1 MRLLKTTIISAI
13 FICLLIATAVQAD
26 VNDMRWNSQRDYEP
40 VVMTGSAIS
49 GFLGENVG
57 HIFCYAYHADDE
69 KWVQIPFQ
77 IDEKDDSS
85 HVWVPSPNNV
95 LDANDEILFMAGDMG
110 DRTPHPWTWI
120 DDQESRANSR
130 FEIKVED
137 PNVPGAEAY
146 IYVFL
151 SSAIPDTAD
160 GYMQYTPANPGAA
173 DDIAS
178 GASYIQGHNVAGIPD
193 RWEIPVAAGGNG
205 TDLLDRQKARIY
217 GLLYGFIVL
226 DVNENILYDPD
237 EPTMTAP
244 EVEVVAG
251 KVRLSRRV
259 WYDVLGLY
267 RFAIPY
273 YFYPYSVDCSGA
285 SGTIKPDLINTSLIR
300 TSFDLTSNADG
311 MAFYN
316 NFNSDISV
324 DGTPDEVNTQIL
336 FKPDYNW
343 NMFTGDQGTIVTTY
357 TANQIGTT
365 ELYYYDNSAGGSGD
379 GKDDT
384 GDGESWGDTGIL
396 ITGTALEGRFSSP
409 YVTHFLPGN
418 LAASTGPAIV
428 ANTVTPLR
436 LSSESG
442 VVPVELAAVEIKVIR
457 NNAQLGWTTASE
469 SNNFGFEIHRRTND
483 ESTWQPVRFLPGNGT
498 VNLPRTYAWTDANLK
513 PGTYFYRL
521 KQIDFDGT
529 YEFYSVGE
537 VIISAPGTYSLAQNY
552 PNPFNPVTKINYEIP
567 DNTHVTLSIYNL
579 IGERV
584 ITLVDKTQA
593 SGFYSVTWN
602 GKNDRNQMLPS
613 GIYLYKLN
621 TNDYTATKQMVF
633 IK

>member
-1 MRLLKTTIISAI
+1 MRLLKTTLLSVI
-13 FICLLIATAVQAD
+13 FICLLIATVVLAD
-26 VNDMRWNSQRDYEP
+26 VDDMRWNSQRDYEP
-40 VVMTGSAIS
+40 VVMTGNAIS
-49 GFLGENVG
+49 GFLGENVD

-69 KWVQIPFQ
+69 KWVQIPSQ

-95 LDANDEILFMAGDMG
+95 LDANDEILFMARDMG

-151 SSAIPDTAD
+151 SSAIQDTAT
-160 GYMQYTPANPGAA
+160 GYMQYTPANPSAA
-173 DDIAS
+173 DDVAS

-226 DVNENILYDPD
+226 DVNENILYDPE
-237 EPTMTAP
+237 EPTMLPP
-244 EVEVVAG
+244 EVEVVTG
-251 KVRLSRRV
+251 KVRVSRRV
-259 WYDVLGLY
+259 WYDVLSLY

-273 YFYPYSVDCSGA
+273 YFYPYSVECKGA
-285 SGTIKPDLINTSLIR
+285 SGTIKPSLINTSLIR
-300 TSFDLTSNADG
+300 TSFDLTSNANG
-311 MAFYN
+311 MTFHN

-324 DGTPDEVNTQIL
+324 DGSPDEVNTQIL

-343 NMFTGDQGTIVTTY
+343 NMFTGDQGTIVMTY

-418 LAASTGPAIV
+418 QAASTGPAIV
-428 ANTVTPLR
+428 ANAVTPLS

-442 VVPVELAAVEIKVIR
+442 VVPVELAAVETKIIR
-457 NNAQLGWTTASE
+457 NSALLTWTTASE
-469 SNNFGFEIHRRTND
+469 SNNFGFEIHRRSGE
-483 ESTWQPVRFLPGNGT
+483 ESAWQMVRFLPGNGT
-498 VNLPRTYAWTDANLK
+498 VNSPRTYSWTDENLK

-529 YEFYSVGE
+529 YEFFSVGE

-567 DNTHVTLSIYNL
+567 VRTHVTLSIYNL

-584 ITLVDKTQA
+584 RMLVDETQA

-602 GKNDRNQMLPS
+602 GKNDQSQILPS

-621 TNDYTATKQMVF
+621 TLDYTATKQMVF